1 MCGRYYLDTLP
12 ETLSEEFSV
21 QETPDLTASYNIAP
35 TQLAPIVAV
44 KEGARRMGHARWG
57 LIPFWAKDEK
67 IGSRMIN
74 ARSETAASKPAFR
87 QAFHRRRCLVPASG
101 FFEWKKMPDK
111 RQPYAIAPLDRPLFA
126 FAGLWERWKNP
137 ADETVISFTILTRQA
152 SSRIANLH
160 DRMPVM
166 VPRELM
172 DQWLDPEG
180 PADEILFTGQDT
192 GDVKVYPVSTAVN
205 SPRNNRPELLEPIEL
220 EDP

>member
-35 TQLAPIVAV
+35 TQLAPIVVAADG
-44 KEGARRMGHARWG
+44 ERRMGHARWG

-67 IGSRMIN
+67 IGSRLIN
-74 ARSETAASKPAFR
+74 ARSETADTKPAFR
-87 QAFHRRRCLVPASG
+87 QAFRRRRCLVPASG

-111 RQPYAIAPLDRPLFA
+111 RQPYAIKPTDRPLFA

-137 ADETVISFTILTRQA
+137 ADENVISFTILTRPA
-152 SSRIANLH
+152 STAIANLH

-166 VPRELM
+166 VTRDMM
-172 DQWLDPEG
+172 DFWLDPEG
-180 PADEILFTGQDT
+180 PADEQLFTGQDT
-192 GDVKVYPVSTAVN
+192 GEVAVYPVSTAVN

-220 EDP
+220 AP